1 MSKASFEWD
10 VKKDLKIKPSTACC
24 LRRRNTPLRIHTV
37 SLLKTSPIVRR
48 KNGTTASEQLR
59 AVFSQSDLRT
69 VGGPSA
75 SSVPAIGGKASKSMN
90 TKIRYTDEP
99 LGDLKVIPDFL
110 PAPEELAFRDDTVKV
125 TITLSRSSVEFFKH
139 EAKKH
144 HTQYQKMIRRLLDV
158 YTQKHQQPL
167 TKRSTGRG
175 KQRRAAELSR

>member
-1 MSKASFEWD
+1 MHA
-10 VKKDLKIKPSTACC
+10 KIT
-24 LRRRNTPLRIHTV
+24 
-37 SLLKTSPIVRR
+37 
-48 KNGTTASEQLR
+48 
-59 AVFSQSDLRT
+59 
-69 VGGPSA
+69 
-75 SSVPAIGGKASKSMN
+75 
-90 TKIRYTDEP
+90 YTNEP
-99 LGDLKVIPDFL
+99 LGDLQVIPDFL

-175 KQRRAAELSR
+175 TQRRAGELSR